1 MMFDIQPLLTAAF
14 WFDMTPDPF
23 LESSSFLLRVLFW
36 GMIVLGV
43 IARFA
48 IAYFR
53 QDKWKKKISQRV
65 SQILLSMGVFGLFL
79 YWFSY
84 ERFPFLSMRLWYL
97 VWLAGAIVWFIALLL
112 YILRTVPAERRA
124 QGEQKEKAKYLP

>member
-1 MMFDIQPLLTAAF
+1 MGFDIQPLLTLDF
-14 WFDMTPDPF
+14 WFKLTPDPF
-23 LESSSFLLRVLFW
+23 LESSALLLRVLFW
-36 GMIVLGV
+36 GMLALGI

-53 QDKWKKKISQRV
+53 KDKWKQKIAQRV
-65 SQILLSMGVFGLFL
+65 SQVLLSMGVFGLFL
-79 YWFSY
+79 FWFSY

-97 VWLAGAIVWFIALLL
+97 AWLAGAIVWFIALLL
-112 YILRTVPAERRA
+112 YVFRTVPAERHA